1 MDIKEI
7 VAIMF
12 KKTKPNN
19 TPETT
24 VEFICE
30 DDFVE
35 PNKREHFDAFITELL
50 SGDYALADGVSVHFL
65 TDYTFEDNT
74 GLISSN

>member
-1 MDIKEI
+1 MNIKKI

-12 KKTKPNN
+12 KKTNPND

-24 VEFICE
+24 VDFICQ
-30 DDFVE
+30 DDFE
-35 PNKREHFDAFITELL
+35 ADEREHFEEFITELL
-50 SGDYALADGVSVHFL
+50 SGDYALADGVSVRFL
-65 TDYTFEDNT
+65 TDYTFEDNI

>member
-1 MDIKEI
+1 MNIKKI

-12 KKTKPNN
+12 KKTNPND

-24 VEFICE
+24 VDFVCQ
-30 DDFVE
+30 DDFE
-35 PNKREHFDAFITELL
+35 ADEREHFEEFITELL
-50 SGDYALADGVSVHFL
+50 SGDYALADGVSVRFL
-65 TDYTFEDNT
+65 TDYTFEDNI

>member
-1 MDIKEI
+1 MDIKKI

-12 KKTKPNN
+12 QRINPND
-19 TPETT
+19 TPKTT
-24 VEFICE
+24 VEFICQ
-30 DDFVE
+30 DDFE
-35 PNKREHFDAFITELL
+35 ADEREHFEAFITELL
-50 SGDYALADGVSVHFL
+50 SGDYALADGVSVRFL

>member
-1 MDIKEI
+1 MDIKKI

-12 KKTKPNN
+12 KKTNPND
-19 TPETT
+19 TSKTT
-24 VEFICE
+24 VEFICA
-30 DDFVE
+30 DDFKADE
-35 PNKREHFDAFITELL
+35 REHFEAFITELL
-50 SGDYALADGVSVHFL
+50 SGDYALADGVSVRFL

>member
-1 MDIKEI
+1 MNIKKI

-12 KKTKPNN
+12 KKTNPND

-24 VEFICE
+24 VDFICQ
-30 DDFVE
+30 DDFKADE
-35 PNKREHFDAFITELL
+35 REHFEEFITELL
-50 SGDYALADGVSVHFL
+50 SGDYALADGVSVRFL
-65 TDYTFEDNT
+65 TDYTFEDNI